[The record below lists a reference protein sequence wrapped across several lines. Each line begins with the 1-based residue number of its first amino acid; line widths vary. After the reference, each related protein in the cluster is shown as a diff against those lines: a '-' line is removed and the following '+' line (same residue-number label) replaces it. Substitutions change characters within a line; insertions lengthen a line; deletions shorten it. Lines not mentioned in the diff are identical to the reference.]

1 MPAPEQARRRQRRDL
16 WLVLASA
23 LACYA
28 LSLHFEL
35 HERYYGWLARYE
47 RWQVDE
53 LPLAL
58 LVLACGMAWYAFRR
72 RHEAQQALSLHEQAQ
87 AEATLLL
94 ARNRELAQGLLALQE
109 NERRTLARE
118 LHDEMGQRC
127 TALRMETAYLRRCDP
142 ADHAG
147 MLAAA
152 ERADAA
158 AQSLYQLVRDL
169 LRRLRPAHLDTLG
182 LVAALQDLCE
192 GWEQRSGVLC
202 VFHHAGTDP
211 GFDDEVA
218 VAVYRV
224 AQEALTNVMRHARAS
239 RVRVQLARGSEGAVR
254 LIVKDD
260 GQGAG
265 PAPVGRGLGLLGAS
279 ERALSLGGHLSVQ
292 GEPGQGT
299 TLELWLPAPVQA
311 PVQAPARAGV
321 ALSTPHGETVQE
333 PA

>member
-1 MPAPEQARRRQRRDL
+1 MPAPELARRRQRRDL
-16 WLVLASA
+16 WLVLGST
-23 LACYA
+23 LLCYG
-28 LSLHFEL
+28 LSLRFEL
-35 HERYYGWLARYE
+35 HEHYYGWLARYE

-72 RHEAQQALSLHEQAQ
+72 RHESQQALAMRELAQ
-87 AEATLLL
+87 AEASELL

-109 NERRTLARE
+109 NERRSLARE

-127 TALRMETAYLRRCDP
+127 TVLRMETAYLRRCDP
-142 ADHAG
+142 ADTAG

-152 ERADAA
+152 DRADAA

-224 AQEALTNVMRHARAS
+224 AQEALTNVMRHAKAS

-254 LIVKDD
+254 LIVRDD

-265 PAPVGRGLGLLGAS
+265 SAPIGRGLGLLGAS
-279 ERALSLGGHLSVQ
+279 ERALSLGGQLSVK
-292 GEPGQGT
+292 GEPGHGT
-299 TLELWLPAPVQA
+299 TLELWLPAPA
-311 PVQAPARAGV
+311 PMRAASAPQTHRR
-321 ALSTPHGETVQE
+321 ETE
-333 PA
+333 AA

>member
-1 MPAPEQARRRQRRDL
+1 VPAPEISRRRPRRDL
-16 WLVLASA
+16 WLVLAST
-23 LACYA
+23 LVCYG

-72 RHEAQQALSLHEQAQ
+72 RAEAQQALAQRELAQ
-87 AEATLLL
+87 AEASALL
-94 ARNRELAQGLLALQE
+94 ARNRQLAQGLLALQE
-109 NERRTLARE
+109 NERRSLARE

-127 TALRMETAYLRRCDP
+127 TALRMETAFLRRCEPTDT
-142 ADHAG
+142 AG

-152 ERADAA
+152 DRADIA
-158 AQSLYQLVRDL
+158 AQSVYQLVRDL

-182 LVAALQDLCE
+182 LVASLQDLCE
-192 GWEQRSGVLC
+192 GWEQRSGVIC

-224 AQEALTNVMRHARAS
+224 AQEALTNVMRHAQAS

-254 LIVKDD
+254 LIVQDD

-265 PAPVGRGLGLLGAS
+265 PSPTGRGLGLLGAS
-279 ERALSLGGHLSVQ
+279 ERALSLGGHLSVR

-299 TLELWLPAPVQA
+299 TLELWLPAP
-311 PVQAPARAGV
+311 APAAARRMPR
-321 ALSTPHGETVQE
+321 TPLPETE
-333 PA
+333 SA